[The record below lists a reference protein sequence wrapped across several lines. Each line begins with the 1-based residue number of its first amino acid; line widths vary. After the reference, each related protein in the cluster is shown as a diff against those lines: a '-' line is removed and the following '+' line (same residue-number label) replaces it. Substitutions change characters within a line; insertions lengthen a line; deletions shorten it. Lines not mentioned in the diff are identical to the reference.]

1 MIRTTLKLKVFLFT
15 FIILFYIQLNAQT
28 KPTSK
33 NPHTFYRLTLS
44 DFNRLPIRGVESYL
58 PIFSG
63 IIEIN
68 GSLHLRA
75 SRANDIAYLLDG
87 FNVTNPINNSN
98 GVSLIPEAI
107 DQLEIHTGAFGA
119 KYGRTTGGVV
129 HSRMRTGGDE
139 FEFSADIRSDD
150 FAKPGNQFFK
160 TSSFGY
166 RNVVMTAGGAL
177 PIGIK
182 FFVAGQH
189 NFWRQRQPMFLEYFR
204 FDSLREDRW
213 SFNPGKLLPAPLEFR
228 NNYLYNNWNESNTIQ
243 ANLTTNYDN
252 FHFQLIG
259 SFTHDRTPQG
269 SQWPHALDNY
279 YSQKRN
285 MMLTNFT
292 SFVGLQTK
300 HDIFPSVSY
309 KLLLGYFN
317 KSSELTDPDFGNNW
331 RLFTDSIANAEKGYS
346 GFQSLYRGPYP
357 IYSLNSFIF
366 DHPSTPNN
374 QYEKSDNES
383 FQASIEADVK
393 VTDTWELRT
402 GISSEWWTLRK
413 YSIQNISSLMQSL
426 YGYYGN
432 SPRVFKDELERRI
445 WMMKAENID
454 QYGYNVD
461 GHLVNS
467 GFDAPR
473 TPSYSSV
480 YVENI
485 FQGTQ
490 HTIQAGLRAER
501 YDMQLPM
508 IPDYPNTYYDP
519 NYDWF
524 DESRFTKSEPITLF
538 LPRISVITKP
548 HDRTDVYF
556 SFGKYVRYIPLE
568 EVLIST
574 KDLSQILIDSRWY
587 YGLKGSVS
595 GQYLKPEQSM
605 HYETGISHRF
615 NKLIA
620 ADIRLYYK
628 LLAKLSQLAWA
639 DSNVSYSRW
648 LVLKNEGGGKASGL
662 ELTIHFTPAP
672 RFAAQLNYSLTD
684 ATGSGSDSRWNWK
697 TLASGWYREAPQ
709 LYPLKASYPFS
720 YTPTHHGS
728 LMLEFKFDER
738 DGMLLDGLRLVQ
750 LAAFHSGKRYTR
762 FDTREFFAYEPYYSS
777 AAPISNPLLS
787 VPTETP
793 NASTTPWY
801 FNFDLRIE
809 KTFLRTSVRALLSL
823 DILNL
828 FNRRNVLNVYPT
840 TGTPTDDGWLSFPF
854 AQPFIANPEFE
865 KGYRIF
871 NLQNRWA
878 YMNATGF
885 DIYGKPRQIRLG
897 LRIEV

>member
-1 MIRTTLKLKVFLFT
+1 MSRTILLMKTFLFT
-15 FIILFYIQLNAQT
+15 LIILFHIQLNAQT
-28 KPTSK
+28 KPTSQH
-33 NPHTFYRLTLS
+33 PHTFYRLTLS
-44 DFNRLPIRGVESYL
+44 DLNRLPIRGIESYL
-58 PIFSG
+58 PIFPG

-68 GSLHLRA
+68 GNLHFRA

-87 FNVTNPINNSN
+87 FNVTDAVNHSN

-107 DQLEIHTGAFGA
+107 DQLEIHTGAFGS

-139 FEFSADIRSDD
+139 YEFGADIRSDD
-150 FAKPGNQFFK
+150 FANPGNQFFK

-166 RNVVMTAGGAL
+166 RNVVMTAGGTL

-189 NFWRQRQPMFLEYFR
+189 NFWRNRQPMFLENFR

-213 SFNPGKLLPAPLEFR
+213 SINPGKPLPGPLEFQ
-228 NNYLYNNWNESNTIQ
+228 NNYLNNNWNENNTIQ
-243 ANLTTNYDN
+243 ANLTSNYDN

-269 SQWPHALDNY
+269 SQWPLALDNY
-279 YSQKRN
+279 YRQKRN
-285 MMLTNFT
+285 MLLTNFT
-292 SFVGLQTK
+292 SFVGMRTIHEIL
-300 HDIFPSVSY
+300 PSFYYKVSIA
-309 KLLLGYFN
+309 YFN

-331 RLFTDSIANAEKGYS
+331 QLFTDSIAYAEKGYN
-346 GFQSLYRGPYP
+346 GFRSRYAGPHS
-357 IYSLNSFIF
+357 IYTLNSFIF
-366 DHPSTPNN
+366 NHPDTPNN
-374 QYEKSDNES
+374 KYEKSNS
-383 FQASIEADVK
+383 QSLQTSLEAVAK
-393 VTDTWELRT
+393 LTDSWELRS
-402 GISSEWWTLRK
+402 GIASEWWTLRK

-432 SPRVFKDELERRI
+432 SPRVFKDGLERRI
-445 WMMKAENID
+445 QMLRGGNIH

-461 GHLVNS
+461 GKIVNS
-467 GFDAPR
+467 GYDAPR
-473 TPSYSSV
+473 TPSFSSA

-485 FQGTQ
+485 FQGTG
-490 HTIQAGLRAER
+490 HTIHAGLRLER
-501 YDMQLPM
+501 YDLQLPM

-519 NYDWF
+519 NYGWF
-524 DESRFTKSEPITLF
+524 DESRFTKSKPIHLF
-538 LPRISVITKP
+538 LPRISVVTKP

-556 SFGKYVRYIPLE
+556 SFGKYARYVPLE

-574 KDLSQILIDSRWY
+574 KDLSQILIDGLRY

-595 GQYLKPEQSM
+595 GQFLQPEQTM
-605 HYETGISHRF
+605 HYEAGISHRF
-615 NKLIA
+615 NKLVA
-620 ADIRLYYK
+620 ADVRLYYK
-628 LLAKLSQLAWA
+628 LLSKQAQLAWA
-639 DSNVSYSRW
+639 DSNVSYLRW

-662 ELTIHFTPAP
+662 ELTIHFTPES

-684 ATGSGSDSRWNWK
+684 ATGNYSDSRGNWK
-697 TLASGWYREAPQ
+697 TLASGLYWEHPQ
-709 LYPLKASYPFS
+709 QYPPNASYPFS

-738 DGMLLDGLRLVQ
+738 DGWLLDGLRLIQ
-750 LAAFHSGKRYTR
+750 LSSFHSGKRYTR
-762 FDTREFFAYEPYYSS
+762 VDPVAYYAYGSYEPGVVT
-777 AAPISNPLLS
+777 IIDPLLS
-787 VPTETP
+787 VPSETP

-801 FNFDLRIE
+801 YNFDLRIE
-809 KTFLRTSVRALLSL
+809 KIFLKSPVRALLSL

-840 TGTPTDDGWLSFPF
+840 TGSPTDDGWLHSLP
-854 AQPFIANPEFE
+854 AQPFIANPEYE
-865 KGYRIF
+865 KAYRIF

-878 YMNATGF
+878 YMNAAGF
-885 DIYGKPRQIRLG
+885 DIYGTPRQIRLG